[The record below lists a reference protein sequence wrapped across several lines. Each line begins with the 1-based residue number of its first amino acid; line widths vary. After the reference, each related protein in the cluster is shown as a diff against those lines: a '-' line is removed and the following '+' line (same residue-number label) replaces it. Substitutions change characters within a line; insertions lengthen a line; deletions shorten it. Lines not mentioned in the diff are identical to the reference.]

1 VYAPESP
8 RWLAELPAVEAL
20 RVVLVQNYLRVIG
33 EDGQEVVKRREA
45 DTDGLPPG
53 RLRLTSPY
61 DTDARRGGKRDMY
74 WTGYKLHISETCAAA
89 ETASGPGGAPMATPG
104 EQGSAGEAAD
114 GPWARRVGRSNLI
127 TNVATTDASV
137 ADAAMTAPIHRQLA
151 RRRLLPD
158 KHYLDSGYPS
168 ADLLVSSKAEFGIT
182 LVTPLLA
189 DTSPQARAG
198 SGYDRAAFAI
208 DWDAEKVTC
217 PQGAAS
223 ASWTPCAQRG
233 TEAIVVR
240 FAGADCQPCPVR
252 AQCTTATRRGRQL
265 TLRPR
270 EIQQALDRAR
280 AEQDTKQWQ
289 ADYALRAGVEGTINQ
304 AVAATGV
311 RRSRH
316 RGLAKTH
323 LDHVY
328 SATALNLIRLDAYW
342 NDKPLDR
349 TRTSHLARLELAQAA

>member
-1 VYAPESP
+1 
-8 RWLAELPAVEAL
+8 
-20 RVVLVQNYLRVIG
+20 
-33 EDGQEVVKRREA
+33 
-45 DTDGLPPG
+45 
-53 RLRLTSPY
+53 
-61 DTDARRGGKRDMY
+61 MY
-74 WTGYKLHISETCAAA
+74 WTGYKLHISETCAPAEA
-89 ETASGPGGAPMATPG
+89 TTAEAGETASGPGETAKGPG
-104 EQGSAGEAAD
+104 ETAKGPGESASGSQ
-114 GPWARRVGRSNLI
+114 ARRVGRPNLI

-151 RRRLLPD
+151 RRRLTPD

-198 SGYDRAAFAI
+198 SGYDRAAFTV

-223 ASWTPCAQRG
+223 ASWSPCAQRG
-233 TEAIVVR
+233 AEAIVVR

-252 AQCTTATRRGRQL
+252 AQCATATRRGRQL

-270 EIQQALDRAR
+270 EVQQALDHAR
-280 AEQDTKQWQ
+280 AEQETKQWQ

-328 SATALNLIRLDAYW
+328 SAIALNLIRLDAYW
-342 NDKPLDR
+342 NDRPLDR